1 MRTVFALLIVLFV
14 FSTFNVQPGD
24 TQVDLPEGAIARL
37 NHGNSD
43 LETVAFNPDGTIL
56 ASGGGGEVQ
65 LWNVRTGILNHTID
79 GLGWVRSLA
88 FSPNGT
94 MLAIG
99 LSDTIL
105 HLWNVAPASH
115 IKQLE
120 QSTVGFYDMA
130 FSPDGTMLAVGSE
143 DSPGTD
149 SFSVV
154 HLWDVSTSNYRI
166 IRTLTGH
173 TKGQALNAVLSVAF
187 SPDGTT
193 LAGGSVDGK
202 VRLWDVSNWTV
213 KNTLE
218 HDDWVNDL
226 AYSPDGTTIV
236 TASGGYL
243 HTWDVPSGTLK
254 KRFRHGWAGDPLWS
268 VAYSP
273 DGTTIASGGGRGT
286 DAALWDAETG
296 ALKKRLAGN
305 NGSVL
310 SVAYSPDG
318 TLLATGG
325 ATSGA
330 PNSVL
335 LWGLTPSVPTPAMA
349 PEFTEGSSATRAI
362 AENTQLSVNIGTPV
376 AATDADND
384 ALTYTLSGP
393 DAAAF
398 SMDPTTGQ
406 LRTHAAL
413 DYETKSTY
421 IVAITVS
428 DRTFTNTI
436 TVTINVADINEIAS
450 PEPERITAD
459 VDGNGKVNIQDM
471 VLVASSFGQR
481 GENAADVNGDGKVNI
496 VDLVLV
502 SGALNNAA
510 TATSA
515 ETPATTNNAPVFT
528 GGDSATRTVAENA
541 AAGVNIN
548 TPVVATDADGDTL
561 TYTLGGTDASS
572 FSIDRTTGQLRT
584 RSTLDY
590 ETKTTY
596 TVTITVSDGSLSDTT
611 TVRINVT
618 NVDETP
624 IPEAQEAIIS
634 LSPSSVQSPAIGD
647 RIAFNLNIANGENVA
662 GYNITVQFDATAL
675 RYVSS
680 ANADYLPPGALATPA
695 NVSGNT
701 VPVAAASITG
711 EESDGDGTL
720 ATITFE
726 VVAAKAS
733 TIRLT
738 RVILSDSASNQLQVT
753 STDGI
758 VTGPAA
764 VGLVNGRTAQVRDAI
779 VSAAGVGSAAEVTEA
794 HLAAIEQLDLN
805 NKGIKALKAGDF
817 DGLTSL
823 TGLNL
828 GGNDFNTLLL
838 QDIFDKL
845 TSLIVLILPDND
857 STAQLIGI
865 FGGQVIALGGPNELQ
880 GTMFVFKV
888 PSPRT
893 VAGAVGDVN
902 LDGIVNIQDLI
913 LVMSSFGKTGDN
925 IADTNGDSVVDI
937 ADLVNVIGSF
947 GQPSAAPAQLSKA
960 LTRLTA
966 AEVEELLTH
975 ARKLDLTN
983 PMVQQWITAL

>member
-1 MRTVFALLIVLFV
+1 
-14 FSTFNVQPGD
+14 
-24 TQVDLPEGAIARL
+24 
-37 NHGNSD
+37 
-43 LETVAFNPDGTIL
+43 
-56 ASGGGGEVQ
+56 
-65 LWNVRTGILNHTID
+65 
-79 GLGWVRSLA
+79 
-88 FSPNGT
+88 
-94 MLAIG
+94 
-99 LSDTIL
+99 
-105 HLWNVAPASH
+105 
-115 IKQLE
+115 
-120 QSTVGFYDMA
+120 MA

-143 DSPGTD
+143 DSRGTD
-149 SFSVV
+149 SLSVV

-173 TKGQALNAVLSVAF
+173 TKGQSINRVLSVAF
-187 SPDGTT
+187 NPDGTT

-202 VRLWDVSNWTV
+202 VRLWDVSNWTL
-213 KNTLE
+213 KSTLE
-218 HDDWVNDL
+218 HGDGVEDL

-236 TASGGYL
+236 TASGGYV
-243 HTWDVPSGTLK
+243 HTWDVSSRTLK

-268 VAYSP
+268 VAYSL

-296 ALKKRLAGN
+296 ALKKRLTGN

-318 TLLATGG
+318 SLLATGG

-330 PNSVL
+330 PDSVL

-362 AENTQLSVNIGTPV
+362 AENTQLGVNIGTPV

-384 ALTYTLSGP
+384 TLTYTLSGT
-393 DAAAF
+393 DANAF
-398 SMDPTTGQ
+398 SLDTTTGQ
-406 LRTHAAL
+406 LRTRAAL
-413 DYETKSTY
+413 DHETQSVYTV
-421 IVAITVS
+421 IITVS

-436 TVTINVADINEIAS
+436 TVTINVTDVDENVTDVDETA
-450 PEPERITAD
+450 EPERITAD
-459 VDGNGKVNIQDM
+459 VNGDRVVNIQDM
-471 VLVASSFGQR
+471 VLVVSSFR
-481 GENAADVNGDGKVNI
+481 ETGENAADVNGDGKVNI
-496 VDLVLV
+496 VDMVLV
-502 SGALNNAA
+502 CGALNNAA

-515 ETPATTNNAPVFT
+515 ETPVTTNNAPVFT

-624 IPEAQEAIIS
+624 IPETQETIIS

-764 VGLVNGRTAQVRDAI
+764 VGLVSGRTAQVRDAI
-779 VSAAGVGSAAEVTEA
+779 VSAAGVGSAAKMTAA

-805 NKGIKALKAGDF
+805 NKGITALKASDF
-817 DGLTSL
+817 DGFTSL

-845 TSLIVLILPDND
+845 TSLTVLILPNND
-857 STAQLIGI
+857 FTTQLIGNL
-865 FGGQVIALGGPNELQ
+865 GGQVLTVLSDNYIAQPNELQ
-880 GTMFVFKV
+880 GTMILLKV

-902 LDGIVNIQDLI
+902 LDGTVNLLDLVHVIQN
-913 LVMSSFGKTGDN
+913 FGETGDN
-925 IADTNGDSVVDI
+925 IADTNDDGVVDI
-937 ADLVNVIGSF
+937 ADLVNVVGSF
-947 GQPSAAPAQLSKA
+947 GQLSAAPAQLSKV

-966 AEVEELLTH
+966 AEVEELLTQ

-983 PMVQQWITAL
+983 PMVQQWITALEHHLATLIPKETALLANYPNPFNPETWIPYELANSADVSVRIYSVNGSLVRRLSLGHQAAGMYRSRSRAMYWDGKNEFGESVASGVYFYTLIAGDFTATRKMLIRK